1 MSTEETRT
9 GSLAQRTYW
18 GVIREGQR
26 LRYVLWCTPFR
37 PRHVWRSL
45 RLLGAYRQRGWFN
58 CVSRRAS
65 VDRHGRALPW
75 LTYPAIDWLDSALS
89 RDDRVFEFGMG
100 GSTVW
105 MAERVKSVTSV
116 DENPE
121 WVARFKLP
129 PNVQITVAIPR
140 GDSRYAEEGDPY
152 VAAIEAAGLRF
163 DVVLVD
169 GHSRLS
175 CTEAAHRTFADDGLI
190 IFDNSDKPMYAPA
203 LKILGDLGY
212 LRIDFAGTRP
222 NETLWGCT
230 SVYSRAMDK
239 WLGRARTKAPP
250 YWGRSISEFS
260 WR

>member
-1 MSTEETRT
+1 MSAKEGPT
-9 GSLAQRTYW
+9 GSLAQRTFW
-18 GVIREGQR
+18 GAIRGAQR
-26 LRYVLWCTPFR
+26 VRYVLWCIPLR
-37 PRHVWRSL
+37 PRHVWQSL
-45 RLLGAYRQRGWFN
+45 RLLGAYRQRGWFT

-75 LTYPAIDWLDSALS
+75 LTYPTIDWLDSVLS
-89 RDDRVFEFGMG
+89 PEDRVFEFGMG
-100 GSTVW
+100 GSTLW

-116 DENPE
+116 DENPD
-121 WVARFKLP
+121 WVARFKPP
-129 PNVQITVAIPR
+129 PNVTISVAIPR

-152 VAAIEAAGLRF
+152 VAAIQAAGPPF

-175 CTEAAHRTFADDGLI
+175 CAEAAHRALADDGLI

-203 LKILGDLGY
+203 LKMLGDLGY
-212 LRIDFAGTRP
+212 MRIDFAGTKP
-222 NETLWGCT
+222 NENLLCCT

-239 WLGRARTKAPP
+239 WLRRARAKAPR

-260 WR
+260 GR

>member
-1 MSTEETRT
+1 MRAT
-9 GSLAQRTYW
+9 ADAV
-18 GVIREGQR
+18 VIG
-26 LRYVLWCTPFR
+26 
-37 PRHVWRSL
+37 
-45 RLLGAYRQRGWFN
+45 GGIIG
-58 CVSRRAS
+58 AS
-65 VDRHGRALPW
+65 VAHF
-75 LTYPAIDWLDSALS
+75 LTELGY
-89 RDDRVFEFGMG
+89 G
-100 GSTVW
+100 
-105 MAERVKSVTSV
+105 
-116 DENPE
+116 
-121 WVARFKLP
+121 
-129 PNVQITVAIPR
+129 
-140 GDSRYAEEGDPY
+140 
-152 VAAIEAAGLRF
+152 

>member
-163 DVVLVD
+163 DIVLVD

-175 CTEAAHRTFADDGLI
+175 CTEAAERALI
-190 IFDNSDKPMYAPA
+190 GDVAPA
-203 LKILGDLGY
+203 DQKGTAFGVYHFVCSVLALPSAVLFGWLWEKVGIATA
-212 LRIDFAGTRP
+212 FSVAAAGTVIAA
-222 NETLWGCT
+222 LALALCT
-230 SVYSRAMDK
+230 R
-239 WLGRARTKAPP
+239 
-250 YWGRSISEFS
+250 RSGT
-260 WR
+260 R